1 MPHDFPQANKIDV
14 FRHSPA
20 DINILK
26 EVLVWDR
33 KEEALGTLPPIHTHT
48 HTCFLFGDLY
58 NKQYI
63 NYFQITKITNNK
75 KFLTT
80 YC

>member
-14 FRHSPA
+14 VRHSPA

-33 KEEALGTLPPIHTHT
+33 KEEALGTLPPTHT
-48 HTCFLFGDLY
+48 YMFFIWRLV
-58 NKQYI
+58 Q
-63 NYFQITKITNNK
+63 
-75 KFLTT
+75 
-80 YC
+80 

>member
-14 FRHSPA
+14 VRHSPA

-48 HTCFLFGDLY
+48 HIHVFYLETCT
-58 NKQYI
+58 I
-63 NYFQITKITNNK
+63 NSISTISK
-75 KFLTT
+75 
-80 YC
+80 